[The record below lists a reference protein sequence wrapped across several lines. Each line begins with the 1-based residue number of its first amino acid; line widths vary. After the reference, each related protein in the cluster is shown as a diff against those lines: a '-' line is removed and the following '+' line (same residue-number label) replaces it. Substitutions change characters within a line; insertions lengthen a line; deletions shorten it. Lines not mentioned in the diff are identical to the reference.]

1 MTDNNIDKPRYES
14 GRGQRGVS
22 WGPLVPIL
30 VIATVI
36 LAINDYHSDASARR
50 VRPGEATFSDSAFL
64 SGVVRRYDSGI
75 FRRGEAETFMG
86 GIDLDFRD
94 AIIDGDE
101 ARLDISAVMGGVK
114 VRVPRTWNVEN
125 RVVAT
130 MGGVKDRTHSSSGN
144 KRLVISGSVLM
155 GGLEIAN

>member
-1 MTDNNIDKPRYES
+1 MTDNNIDKPRIENV
-14 GRGQRGVS
+14 RRQRGAS

-30 VIATVI
+30 VVATVI
-36 LAINDYHSDASARR
+36 LAINDYRGDASARR
-50 VRPGEATFSDSAFL
+50 VRRGEATFSDSAFL
-64 SGVVRRYDSGI
+64 SGVVRRYDSGV

-94 AIIDGDE
+94 ATMEGDE
-101 ARLDISAVMGGVK
+101 ARLDVSAIMGGVK
-114 VRVPRTWNVEN
+114 IRVPRTWNVEN
-125 RVVAT
+125 RIVAT